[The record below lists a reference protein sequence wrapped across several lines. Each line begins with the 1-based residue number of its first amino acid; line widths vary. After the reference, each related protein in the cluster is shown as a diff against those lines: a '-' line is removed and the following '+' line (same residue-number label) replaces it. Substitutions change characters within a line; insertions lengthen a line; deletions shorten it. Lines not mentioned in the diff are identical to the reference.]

1 MKKRLPFFAL
11 FFACTCFAQEPIFD
25 PSMVIYGLGT
35 VDSPI
40 GEEVDKIIDG
50 NVNTKFLDFELG
62 DGMGLTVNLG
72 GTAAIASSIELTTA
86 NDFPERDPVE
96 FEVLGSNDATNYTT
110 LLEDTLPCIA
120 DRFEPRIFSISN
132 TEAYLFYRINFPV
145 PCDPTGGSGFAS
157 IQLAEVQLYQDI
169 LGVGE
174 SGLVSTQIAL
184 APNPSYGVFTLSYS
198 GSEQLEQATIT
209 DVLGTVVQTINLR
222 NFNSQTIVSMR
233 SASTGIY
240 FLNVSSANRTVVK
253 RILVK

>member
-110 LLEDTLPCIA
+110 CLLYTSPSPRDGRLP
-120 DRFEPRIFSISN
+120 RMP
-132 TEAYLFYRINFPV
+132 
-145 PCDPTGGSGFAS
+145 
-157 IQLAEVQLYQDI
+157 
-169 LGVGE
+169 
-174 SGLVSTQIAL
+174 
-184 APNPSYGVFTLSYS
+184 
-198 GSEQLEQATIT
+198 
-209 DVLGTVVQTINLR
+209 
-222 NFNSQTIVSMR
+222 
-233 SASTGIY
+233 
-240 FLNVSSANRTVVK
+240 SSA
-253 RILVK
+253 